1 MILGSACLGSRALD
15 GPALREALQASGLDR
30 LLLVE
35 REDARATGLEGAPAD
50 GVRCAWA
57 RASRGAELA
66 RMVRAPRLVLD
77 PPALALEPACRAL
90 FELSRREAG
99 LGLAVCTPPEGPL
112 ARPEA
117 LAALLDDLASCRVG
131 YWHVP
136 SRAHLLGHG
145 DAPWLDA
152 LSRRLAG
159 MSLDDVAGG
168 QPGALPGLGG
178 MDFKVAAAFAAPS
191 LPVALDLAPMEDRG
205 LLRFARE
212 HLRQV
217 GFRA

>member
-1 MILGSACLGSRALD
+1 MAIG
-15 GPALREALQASGLDR
+15 R
-30 LLLVE
+30 LSS
-35 REDARATGLEGAPAD
+35 P
-50 GVRCAWA
+50 
-57 RASRGAELA
+57 ELMESEEK
-66 RMVRAPRLVLD
+66 R
-77 PPALALEPACRAL
+77 LALGRFTLLHRDDIADH
-90 FELSRREAG
+90 FRRDI
-99 LGLAVCTPPEGPL
+99 
-112 ARPEA
+112 RPEA
-117 LAALLDDLASCRVG
+117 LAALLSDLASCRVG

-152 LSRRLAG
+152 LARRLAG
-159 MSLDDVAGG
+159 MSLDDVAAG

-178 MDFKVAAAFAAPS
+178 MDFKVAAALAAPS
-191 LPVALDLAPMEDRG
+191 LPVALDLAPLADPG